1 MTRNNIMQEVVTQR
15 RSSDDGVTPI
25 TRAGVQDELLIDQ
38 KSHALQNLTQS
49 YGGYTMIYYDI
60 LRATQWQL
68 RIDWTPCPAMVC
80 TCQKAAKH
88 SPT

>member
-25 TRAGVQDELLIDQ
+25 TPAGVQDELLIDQ

-60 LRATQWQL
+60 LWYTQGN
-68 RIDWTPCPAMVC
+68 
-80 TCQKAAKH
+80 AAAFTNRLDALSSNGLYMSK
-88 SPT
+88 SNQT